1 MLTEVRDI
9 IIIIGIS
16 ISFIMLLIST
26 TLIINVFLKLRKLAN
41 YVENSLEEISDIR
54 RKVKE
59 SIPKPISS
67 ILDGAVTIKTL
78 IDKVFIKNKPK
89 NKQKGEKRGKVK
101 EDQALDEL
109 RTMISEFEEEKKED

>member
-41 YVENSLEEISDIR
+41 YIENSLEEISDIR
-54 RKVKE
+54 KKVKE

-67 ILDGAVTIKTL
+67 ILDGAVTVKTL
-78 IDKVFIKNKPK
+78 IDKVFIKNKSK
-89 NKQKGEKRGKVK
+89 NKQKGDKSGK
-101 EDQALDEL
+101 
-109 RTMISEFEEEKKED
+109 

>member
-9 IIIIGIS
+9 TIIIGIT

-54 RKVKE
+54 KKVKE

-67 ILDGAVTIKTL
+67 ILDGAVTVKTL
-78 IDKVFIKNKPK
+78 IDKVFIKNKSK
-89 NKQKGEKRGKVK
+89 NKQKGDKSGKW
-101 EDQALDEL
+101 
-109 RTMISEFEEEKKED
+109 

>member
-9 IIIIGIS
+9 TIIIGIT

-67 ILDGAVTIKTL
+67 ILDLSL
-78 IDKVFIKNKPK
+78 IHI
-89 NKQKGEKRGKVK
+89 
-101 EDQALDEL
+101 
-109 RTMISEFEEEKKED
+109 

>member
-1 MLTEVRDI
+1 MLNEVRDI
-9 IIIIGIS
+9 VIIIGIS

-41 YVENSLEEISDIR
+41 YVESSLEEISDIR

-78 IDKVFIKNKPK
+78 IDKVFTKNESK
-89 NKQKGEKRGKVK
+89 NKQKGDKNGK
-101 EDQALDEL
+101 
-109 RTMISEFEEEKKED
+109 

>member
-9 IIIIGIS
+9 TIIIGIT

-41 YVENSLEEISDIR
+41 YVESSLEEISDIR

-67 ILDGAVTIKTL
+67 ILDGAVTVKTL
-78 IDKVFIKNKPK
+78 IDKVFIKNKSK
-89 NKQKGEKRGKVK
+89 NKQKGDKSGKW
-101 EDQALDEL
+101 
-109 RTMISEFEEEKKED
+109 

>member
-1 MLTEVRDI
+1 MLNEVRDI
-9 IIIIGIS
+9 VIIIGIS

-41 YVENSLEEISDIR
+41 YVESSLEEISDIR

-78 IDKVFIKNKPK
+78 IDKVFTKNKSK
-89 NKQKGEKRGKVK
+89 NKQKGDKNGKW
-101 EDQALDEL
+101 
-109 RTMISEFEEEKKED
+109 

>member
-1 MLTEVRDI
+1 MLSEIRDI
-9 IIIIGIS
+9 LIIIGIS

-67 ILDGAVTIKTL
+67 ILDGAVTVKTL
-78 IDKVFIKNKPK
+78 IDKVFIKNKSK
-89 NKQKGEKRGKVK
+89 NKQKGDKSGK
-101 EDQALDEL
+101 
-109 RTMISEFEEEKKED
+109 

>member
-1 MLTEVRDI
+1 MLSEIRDI
-9 IIIIGIS
+9 LIIIGIS

-67 ILDGAVTIKTL
+67 ILDGAVTVKTL
-78 IDKVFIKNKPK
+78 IDKVFIKNKSK
-89 NKQKGEKRGKVK
+89 NKQKGDKNGK
-101 EDQALDEL
+101 
-109 RTMISEFEEEKKED
+109 

>member
-1 MLTEVRDI
+1 MLSEVRDI

-16 ISFIMLLIST
+16 ITFIMLLIST
-26 TLIINVFLKLRKLAN
+26 TLIISVFLKLRKLAN

-78 IDKVFIKNKPK
+78 IDKVFIKNKSK
-89 NKQKGEKRGKVK
+89 NKQKGDKSGK
-101 EDQALDEL
+101 
-109 RTMISEFEEEKKED
+109 

>member
-1 MLTEVRDI
+1 MLSEIRDI
-9 IIIIGIS
+9 LIIIGIS

-67 ILDGAVTIKTL
+67 ILDGAVTVKTL
-78 IDKVFIKNKPK
+78 IDKVFVKNKSK
-89 NKQKGEKRGKVK
+89 NKQKGDKSGK
-101 EDQALDEL
+101 
-109 RTMISEFEEEKKED
+109 

>member
-1 MLTEVRDI
+1 MLNDVRDI

-67 ILDGAVTIKTL
+67 ILDGAVTVKTL
-78 IDKVFIKNKPK
+78 IDKVFIKNKSK
-89 NKQKGEKRGKVK
+89 NKQKGDKSGKW
-101 EDQALDEL
+101 
-109 RTMISEFEEEKKED
+109 

>member
-1 MLTEVRDI
+1 MLNEVRDI

-78 IDKVFIKNKPK
+78 IDKVFIKNKSK
-89 NKQKGEKRGKVK
+89 NKQKGDKNGKW
-101 EDQALDEL
+101 
-109 RTMISEFEEEKKED
+109 

>member
-1 MLTEVRDI
+1 MLSEIRDI
-9 IIIIGIS
+9 LIIIGIS

-67 ILDGAVTIKTL
+67 ILDGAVTVKTL
-78 IDKVFIKNKPK
+78 IDKVFIKSKSK
-89 NKQKGEKRGKVK
+89 NKQKGDKNGK
-101 EDQALDEL
+101 
-109 RTMISEFEEEKKED
+109 

>member
-1 MLTEVRDI
+1 MLNEVRDI
-9 IIIIGIS
+9 VIIIGIS

-41 YVENSLEEISDIR
+41 YVESSLEEISDIR

-67 ILDGAVTIKTL
+67 ILDGAVTVKTL
-78 IDKVFIKNKPK
+78 IDKVFIINKSK
-89 NKQKGEKRGKVK
+89 NKQKGDKSGK
-101 EDQALDEL
+101 
-109 RTMISEFEEEKKED
+109 

>member
-1 MLTEVRDI
+1 MLSEIRDI
-9 IIIIGIS
+9 LIIIGIS

-54 RKVKE
+54 KKVKE

-78 IDKVFIKNKPK
+78 IDKVFTKNKSK
-89 NKQKGEKRGKVK
+89 NKQKGNKNGK
-101 EDQALDEL
+101 
-109 RTMISEFEEEKKED
+109 

>member
-9 IIIIGIS
+9 TIIIGIT

-54 RKVKE
+54 KKVKE

-78 IDKVFIKNKPK
+78 IDKVFIKNK
-89 NKQKGEKRGKVK
+89 QKGNKSGK
-101 EDQALDEL
+101 
-109 RTMISEFEEEKKED
+109 

>member
-41 YVENSLEEISDIR
+41 YIENSFEEISDIR

-78 IDKVFIKNKPK
+78 IDKVFIKNKSK
-89 NKQKGEKRGKVK
+89 SKQEGDKSGK
-101 EDQALDEL
+101 
-109 RTMISEFEEEKKED
+109 

>member
-1 MLTEVRDI
+1 MLTDIRDI

-16 ISFIMLLIST
+16 LSFIMLLIST
-26 TLIINVFLKLRKLAN
+26 TLIITVFLKIRKLAN
-41 YVENSLEEISDIR
+41 YIESSIEEVSDIR

-78 IDKVFIKNKPK
+78 IDKVFIKNKSK
-89 NKQKGEKRGKVK
+89 NKQKGDTNGK
-101 EDQALDEL
+101 
-109 RTMISEFEEEKKED
+109 

>member
-1 MLTEVRDI
+1 MLNEVRDI

-78 IDKVFIKNKPK
+78 IDKVFIKNKSK
-89 NKQKGEKRGKVK
+89 NKQKGNKNGK
-101 EDQALDEL
+101 
-109 RTMISEFEEEKKED
+109 